1 MVDKFNVEE
10 LRGYYHVKS
19 VSDYTML
26 DVCNLA
32 KFGDYSRFSLT
43 EMQIIWSFLNV
54 ILYGNP
60 HDEKEVTV
68 LNFLVTPRDSHL
80 FERKI
85 EWVEGV
91 GVSLDD
97 FSVFVNAFI
106 DGVTREVATDDVWER
121 RNLAVSGGDKARR
134 VEYNAYELIG
144 RVTDAIFLRENIKA
158 YNEGR
163 RDEESVEKEVRNW
176 VTTLLTSYVNY
187 CNQYQ
192 KEVYKDL
199 IAYYVN
205 MYKIT
210 ELGDETYDSFNQ

>member
-1 MVDKFNVEE
+1 MVDKYNVEE

-32 KFGDYSRFSLT
+32 KFGDYSSFSLT

-60 HDEKEVTV
+60 YEEKEVTV
-68 LNFLVTPRDSHL
+68 GNLLFTLRDTHL
-80 FERKI
+80 FGRKI

-97 FSVFVNAFI
+97 FSVFVRAYI
-106 DGVTREVATDDVWER
+106 DVVAREVATDDVWER
-121 RNLAVSGGDKARR
+121 CNITDSGGYK
-134 VEYNAYELIG
+134 VEYTAYELIG
-144 RVTDAIFLRENIKA
+144 GVTDAIFLRESINA

-163 RDEESVEKEVRNW
+163 RDEESVDKGVRDW
-176 VTTLLTSYVNY
+176 VTTLLTSYINY
-187 CNQYQ
+187 CKQYQ
-192 KEVYKDL
+192 KEVCKDL

-205 MYKIT
+205 LYEIT
-210 ELGDETYDSFNQ
+210 ELGDETYDQYNQ